1 LSYNNFTFTNLWMYQ
16 IILIKLIFVILI
28 LNRIHWSLLTFSWSS
43 SSWFSLLFSWLFLSS
58 LTGWLFSSGS
68 WLFFFLLLS
77 WSFITLS
84 SSSLVSL
91 LSSSLFLNSDF
102 EISLN
107 LVEEIF
113 SESVFQHL
121 WGFIIDVNLVSLD
134 FGLFWN
140 PIKSSFSF
148 FLLNFKR
155 NSLDGAF
162 LNSFN

>member
-1 LSYNNFTFTNLWMYQ
+1 M
-16 IILIKLIFVILI
+16 ILI

-43 SSWFSLLFSWLFLSS
+43 SSWFSLLFSWFFLSS
-58 LTGWLFSSGS
+58 SSGSLLLSSGS
-68 WLFFFLLLS
+68 WLFFLLLLS
-77 WSFITLS
+77 WSFFTFS

-113 SESVFQHL
+113 SESAFQHL
-121 WGFIIDVNLVSLD
+121 WGFIIDVNLISLD

-155 NSLDGAF
+155 NSLDRTF